1 MTTPP
6 AVHDGRSASQPGPAD
21 RRGYGGRLPVVGYG
35 LVCLHILC
43 FGILMLVEPTLYE
56 SLTEEDGG
64 VEDFTAV
71 WYLLSGGML
80 FATAV
85 VAGVGGGR
93 LARGAYILAG
103 VGLVFIAGEEVR
115 WMQGYIGF
123 EPPDFMAAINRD
135 NDFDT
140 HNISI
145 PYTKGI
151 RIAHLYNQLPMIVL
165 IIAFSAFFCGKERLR
180 GVPMPSFAMILAIIA
195 ALAYVFGLRT
205 WIFYYTII
213 LLLFLVCYAIF
224 SGRVNLL
231 PLIISAALVVSGNAY
246 IMWQN
251 YLPISNPREVVE
263 YLLSFICVW
272 YAFEILLS
280 QKRFAVPGKK
290 LRPAVLKLSDL
301 ISPSRLG
308 AAVCVLAIAVGIG
321 LALLAHFSSA
331 IRTSYFEANYFAPI
345 ADTEPLA
352 SSYFNIFSADGRLY
366 YFKNN
371 CTWADIV
378 GVFYVHI
385 YPAQA
390 SDLPAYRQQYG
401 FGNLSFDFRKSG
413 MLSDG
418 QCAASVALPGY
429 PIASAVAGQ
438 HLRNGTVL
446 WETEFSLPSSAELPF
461 YAPITDAELLTRAH
475 FDIYGRDRN
484 LYYIKENCAA
494 SDLDAVFFLHI
505 YPVQASDL
513 PARIQQYG
521 FQNMDYS
528 FASRGRRTGA
538 RCAAFIELPQYA
550 IATIHTGQYLPDGT
564 RLWEAKFAP
573 PPAPQ

>member
-21 RRGYGGRLPVVGYG
+21 RRGYGGRLATVGYG

-43 FGILMLVEPTLYE
+43 FGILLLVEPTLYQA
-56 SLTEEDGG
+56 LMVEDGG
-64 VEDFTAV
+64 VEDLTAV
-71 WYLLSGGML
+71 WFLLAGGTL
-80 FATAV
+80 FAGAII
-85 VAGVGGGR
+85 GSGGR
-93 LARGAYILAG
+93 LARGIYILASI
-103 VGLVFIAGEEVR
+103 GLVFIAGEEIR
-115 WMQGYIGF
+115 WGQDIIGF
-123 EPPDFMAAINRD
+123 GTPDFLNSIKRD
-135 NDFDT
+135 DT
-140 HNISI
+140 LHFHLMTI
-145 PYTKGI
+145 PYTREV
-151 RIAHLYNQLPMIVL
+151 RITDVFDQLPFVAV
-165 IIAFSAFFCGKERLR
+165 IIAIAAFFCGKDRYHCIL
-180 GVPMPSFAMILAIIA
+180 MPSLAMILAIIVA
-195 ALAYVFGLRT
+195 ASYIYGLNT
-205 WIFYYTII
+205 WAFYHRI
-213 LLLFLVCYAIF
+213 LLLLLLTCGAVI
-224 SGRVNLL
+224 SGRINLL
-231 PLIISAALVVSGNAY
+231 VLIIPTALVVSGNAY
-246 IMWQN
+246 VMQQI
-251 YLPISNPREVVE
+251 YLPIGKKPEVAE
-263 YLLSFICVW
+263 YLFGFICVW